1 MERLDDVA
9 AAKADAKKIARTL
22 IRLKH
27 SLAAD
32 SELRKVVP
40 EVTETIDKAV
50 ADGVAFH
57 LNIPGLLGLTDGS

>member
-1 MERLDDVA
+1 MADVDA
-9 AAKADAKKIARTL
+9 VKADAKKITRTL

-32 SELRKVVP
+32 AELREVVP

-50 ADGVAFH
+50 ADGIAFQ
-57 LNIPGLLGLTDGS
+57 LNVPGLLGLTDGS